1 MEGDDGNGF
10 SDLVRMLAQV
20 LALAKG
26 EMKMR
31 NWPGIIVACLVF
43 VPAAAQVPGDPPA
56 AGQRRDFQRPNF
68 QRPDFQRPNFQ
79 RPNFQRPIFRVLDTN
94 RDGEV
99 TRDEFA
105 KLGDTIPRLQAEN
118 VQELAFARL
127 DVNDDA
133 ALDEQEF
140 RAIVSLD
147 RSSSMGGTRRDA
159 DHDPIAGPVGRNPLR
174 FIAGR
179 ANETSGD
186 SSAPETPAVAPEKKY
201 SADQL
206 AFFRDK
212 IEPAMTTHCY
222 GCHSDVTDQVRGGLR
237 LDSRDALRRGGV
249 SGDVLGDGDVDD
261 SLLIAALRGDGFP
274 LMPPKKPLPRSV
286 IADFE
291 TWVSMGSPDPRPA
304 DAVPTVAPMPE
315 STIDLDAAR
324 AHWAYQPLHR
334 SDDAGI
340 DEQLRVAMM
349 AKGLTPAAS
358 ADRETLVRRLTL
370 DLIGLPPTPDEVIA
384 FLDDPRDDK
393 VALDSVVDRL
403 LDSKHF
409 GEHWGRHW
417 LDVARFAES
426 SGKEVNLFYPFAWR
440 YRDYVIDA
448 FNDDKPYDE
457 FIRQQIAG
465 DLLLATDPDDRAEN
479 IVATGLLAI
488 GPKSHI
494 ERDSRQFALDVV
506 DEQIDAISQ
515 AILGTTVSCARCHD
529 HKFDPISQKDYYALA
544 GIFASTDT
552 LFGGVRTAQTNR
564 TTGLVELPRDADVPT
579 PEPMSMRERETL
591 TRQLE
596 RLVEATRGGGNP
608 AMSIAATV
616 ATATTKAKLSHYRDD
631 GTPLNLAMCVR
642 EGQPVDLPML
652 IRGEMDRP
660 SAVVRRGLPQIFTDE
675 NSDAILR
682 GSGRLELA
690 QWMTDPNHPL
700 TSRVMA
706 NRVWQHL
713 FGVGLVT
720 SPDNFGTTGSP
731 PSHPLLL
738 DHLATSLVDGGW
750 SIKSLIREIV
760 STEAYRMSSA
770 NEATNMAIDPD
781 NVHVWRQNAKRLPAE
796 SIRDS
801 ILVAAGTFDP
811 VPPVGSP
818 VTRFGDGQTRV
829 LDRPSR
835 PMMGYRGVASGPSL
849 EPKPNTRSVY
859 LPVLRDRI
867 DPMLDAF
874 DFPDAS
880 LVTGR
885 RDATTIASQ
894 SLYFMN
900 DDAVIKNADAMATR
914 VLDHSDE
921 VGQRIRFAFLCALSR
936 RPTADEI
943 RILESYVRSSGQ
955 IDRPEVWSAVCQSL
969 MATAEFR
976 YAR

>member
-1 MEGDDGNGF
+1 MRRCLILISLAF
-10 SDLVRMLAQV
+10 VSMPALAQ
-20 LALAKG
+20 
-26 EMKMR
+26 
-31 NWPGIIVACLVF
+31 
-43 VPAAAQVPGDPPA
+43 
-56 AGQRRDFQRPNF
+56 RPT
-68 QRPDFQRPNFQ
+68 
-79 RPNFQRPIFRVLDTN
+79 FRAIDAD
-94 RDGEV
+94 RDGEISLG
-99 TRDEFA
+99 EFS
-105 KLGDTIPRLQAEN
+105 KLGEMIPRLQAEN
-118 VQELAFARL
+118 TQGFVFARL
-127 DVNDDA
+127 DVNGDA

-140 RAIVSLD
+140 RAIFSFD
-147 RSSSMGGTRRDA
+147 RSSGRGDA

-174 FIAGR
+174 LLTGR
-179 ANETSGD
+179 SASDALPE
-186 SSAPETPAVAPEKKY
+186 SAPEKEIPEK
-201 SADQL
+201 AI
-206 AFFRDK
+206 AFFHDK

-237 LDSRDALRRGGV
+237 MDSRDALRRGGA
-249 SGDVLGDGDVDD
+249 SGDVLGDGEVAD

-274 LMPPKKPLPRSV
+274 LMPPKKPLPESV

-291 TWVSMGSPDPRPA
+291 TWVSMGAPDPRSA
-304 DAVPTVAPMPE
+304 DPVTEIAPMPE
-315 STIDLDAAR
+315 STIDVEAGR
-324 AHWAYQPLHR
+324 EHWAYHPLHR
-334 SDDAGI
+334 SDDASI
-340 DEQLRVAMM
+340 DGLLIADMKE
-349 AKGLTPAAS
+349 KDLTPAAR
-358 ADRETLVRRLTL
+358 ADRETLIRRLTL
-370 DLIGLPPTPDEVIA
+370 DLIGLPPTPEEVIA
-384 FLDDPRDDK
+384 FVGDPADD
-393 VALDSVVDRL
+393 DSAIERVVDRL

-448 FNDDKPYDE
+448 FNADKPYDE

-465 DLLLATDPDDRAEN
+465 DLLPAKDPDDKAEN
-479 IVATGLLAI
+479 IVATGFLAI

-494 ERDSRQFALDVV
+494 ERDPRQFALDVV
-506 DEQIDAISQ
+506 DEQIDAVSQ

-544 GIFASTDT
+544 GIFASTET
-552 LFGGVRTAQTNR
+552 LFGGARTVQTNR
-564 TTGLVELPRDADVPT
+564 TTGLVELPRNADVPM
-579 PEPMSMRERETL
+579 PEPMSMREREML

-596 RLVEATRGGGNP
+596 QLKSSPRGGGNP
-608 AMSIAATV
+608 ATAIV
-616 ATATTKAKLSHYRDD
+616 TATTKAKLSHYRDD

-642 EGQPVDLPML
+642 EGQSVDVPML
-652 IRGEMDRP
+652 IRGELDRP
-660 SAVVRRGLPQIFTDE
+660 TEAVPRGLPEIFSHE
-675 NSDAILR
+675 NADSIAR

-690 QWMTDPNHPL
+690 DWITDPDHPL

-713 FGVGLVT
+713 FGAGLVT

-731 PSHPLLL
+731 PSHPRLL

-750 SIKSLIREIV
+750 SIKSLIRQIV
-760 STEAYRMSSA
+760 SSDAYQMSSVGDTA
-770 NEATNMAIDPD
+770 NAAIDPD
-781 NVHVWRQNAKRLPAE
+781 NVFVWRQNAKRLPAE

-801 ILVAAGTFDP
+801 ILVAAGTLDL

-835 PMMGYRGVASGPSL
+835 PMMGYGGFASGPSL
-849 EPKPNTRSVY
+849 ETKPNTRSVY
-859 LPVLRDRI
+859 IPILRDRI

-885 RDATTIASQ
+885 RDTTTIASQ

-900 DDAVIKNADAMATR
+900 DDAVIENADAMAAR
-914 VLDHSDE
+914 VLKRSDDMNE
-921 VGQRIRFAFLCALSR
+921 RIEYAFLCALSR
-936 RPTADEI
+936 RPTTDEMD
-943 RILESYVRSSGQ
+943 ILESYVRSSGQ
-955 IDRPEVWSAVCQSL
+955 VDRPEVWSAVCQSL

-976 YAR
+976 YAK